1 MQYKALLDEFFSK
14 NEEALDRYNIL
25 TSDYAFT
32 NGVPKYKL
40 FVRLKDDIRG
50 DRREYIANGIRSY
63 FKSDGAILLD
73 LAFAKK
79 SISSS
84 IILF

>member
-1 MQYKALLDEFFSK
+1 MQYKALLDEFLSK
-14 NEEALDRYNIL
+14 NEEAYEKYNTT
-25 TSDYAFT
+25 TSDYEFS

-40 FVRLKDDIRG
+40 FIRLKDDIRG
-50 DRREYIANGIRSY
+50 DRREYIANGVRSY
-63 FKSDGAILLD
+63 FKSDGTILLD

-84 IILF
+84 IMLF